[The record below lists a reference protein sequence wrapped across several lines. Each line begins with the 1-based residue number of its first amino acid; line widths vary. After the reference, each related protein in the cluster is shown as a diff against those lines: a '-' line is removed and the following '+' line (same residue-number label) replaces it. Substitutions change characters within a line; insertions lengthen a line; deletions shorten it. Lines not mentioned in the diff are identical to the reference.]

1 MCTLLCRP
9 LHCKARHKAPLGLDF
24 GGDRGAG
31 NGDVMLGKVFAA
43 CIQLSGVGPKHLELK
58 ACFVQV

>member
-1 MCTLLCRP
+1 MCTLLYRP

-24 GGDRGAG
+24 GGDWGAG
-31 NGDVMLGKVFAA
+31 SGTVRLGKVFAA
-43 CIQLSGVGPKHLELK
+43 CILLSGVGPKHLK